1 MDAKKIQDSID
12 NLLREVRTVKAYSTR
27 VEKMLEELR
36 GGVGTAQ
43 RAQKRQSDKEE
54 EIRQKV
60 RLRFK

>member
-1 MDAKKIQDSID
+1 MDAKKIQDSLD
-12 NLLREVRTVKAYSTR
+12 SLLREVRTVKAYSTR

-43 RAQKRQSDKEE
+43 RAQKRRSAKEE
-54 EIRQKV
+54 DIRQKV